1 MEQGV
6 KDVQENQ
13 TTVEKFENIF
23 RNSSERKKVRQS
35 QEEARKESAKVV
47 VYVTYVCRTCN
58 NVKDVCK
65 TCNNVADVCKT
76 CQERATDNSGKV

>member
-1 MEQGV
+1 M
-6 KDVQENQ
+6 
-13 TTVEKFENIF
+13 EKFENIF
-23 RNSSERKKVRQS
+23 RNSIERKKVRQS

-65 TCNNVADVCKT
+65 TCNNVKDVCKTCNNVADVCKT